1 VQNAHLD
8 RATTTSWDAAV
19 EAEADGDAPVGLDPV
34 GAGLAQALSNMLVPN
49 AAEPYSRN
57 LRLPN

>member
-1 VQNAHLD
+1 MPTLIVLPPA
-8 RATTTSWDAAV
+8 AGDALA
-19 EAEADGDAPVGLDPV
+19 AGEADADGLVGLDPV
-34 GAGLAQALSNMLVPN
+34 GAGVAQAFSNMLVPK

>member
-1 VQNAHLD
+1 MPTLIVPPPLAG
-8 RATTTSWDAAV
+8 DAAV
-19 EAEADGDAPVGLDPV
+19 EADADGDAPVGLDPV